1 MGEKLRVFNKSPL
14 HKLTL
19 FTSALTLVSGCS
31 WKSSVSPI
39 IHAEAA
45 SSEEN
50 VQKVTN
56 EGETASKPNVVFIAL
71 DDSGFSD
78 IGSYG
83 SEIQTPNMDWLAE
96 NGLRYNNSHVTP
108 LCSPTRA
115 SLLTGRNSHAVGM
128 GLVTNY
134 DLGPEFPNKRGQL
147 KPEAGTIAEVLGEEG
162 YNNYALGKWHLAPA
176 AQTTPAGPYDNW
188 PLGKGFDRYYG
199 FLEDSGD
206 QYRPDLVQDN
216 SPVEVPEKENY
227 HFSED
232 IVDKAN
238 QYITDQASINPE
250 KPFFLYLAFGAQH
263 MPHQVP
269 EKYIDMYKGVYD
281 KGWDQIRQER
291 FNKQKE
297 LGIIPENTVLP
308 PNNAGVQPWDE
319 LSEEEKKVFIR
330 FQETYAGFLTHTDEQ
345 VGRFLDQLRA
355 VGELEN
361 TMIVLLS
368 DNGASS
374 MGKNTGS
381 INHTLAYNLLPEN
394 FEDIAEHIDEFG
406 SESAGTDYPAG
417 WAQVSNTPFKSY
429 KKTTYSGGT
438 HTPLIVYYPNEIKD
452 KGAVRQQFVNV
463 SDIVPTVYDV
473 AGTELPDEIKGV
485 EQMPLHGKSFRETFM
500 NEKAPGRETQYFE
513 VSGQRAIY
521 HDGWRAIA
529 KHKKGEPYEKD
540 TWELYNIKED
550 FSESTNLADQN
561 QGKVEEL
568 KALWQQEAE
577 KYGVLPMDETSV
589 EGFLKAF
596 EGSPR
601 AKNHFTY
608 YQGMSRLTDS
618 AAPLIMNRSYSI
630 TIPIE
635 RKSVKDD
642 GVLVAL
648 GGFESG
654 YTLYIKNNQLFYEY
668 NMGTAVYRIQSNK
681 NVKVPIGKST
691 IRFEFENTGLNK
703 GKGSL
708 YINDQKVGEGQIEQ
722 THQFKI
728 AFEGLDI
735 GKDTL
740 YPVSENY
747 KKNGIFEFKGLIEKV
762 EYHLGEK
769 RY

>member
-1 MGEKLRVFNKSPL
+1 MGEKLKVLNWSPL

-31 WKSSVSPI
+31 WKNSVSPV

-45 SSEEN
+45 NSEEN
-50 VQKVTN
+50 VQKVSN
-56 EGETASKPNVVFIAL
+56 EGKTSSKPNVVFIVL

-78 IGSYG
+78 LGSYG

-115 SLLTGRNSHAVGM
+115 SLLTGRNSHAAGM

-134 DLGPEFPNKRGQL
+134 DLGPEYPNKRGQL
-147 KPEAGTIAEVLGEEG
+147 KPEAGTIAEVLGEQG

-176 AQTTPAGPYDNW
+176 AQTTPAGPYDHW
-188 PLGKGFDRYYG
+188 PLGKGFDRFYG

-250 KPFFLYLAFGAQH
+250 KPFFLYLSFGAQH

-291 FNKQKE
+291 FNKQKD

-308 PNNAGVQPWDE
+308 PSNAGVKPWDE
-319 LSEEEKKVFIR
+319 LSEEEKKAFIR

-355 VGELEN
+355 VGELED

-374 MGKNTGS
+374 MGKTTGS

-394 FEDIAEHIDEFG
+394 FEDIAKHIDEFG

-452 KGAVRQQFVNV
+452 NGSVRNQFVNV

-473 AGTELPDEIKGV
+473 SGIELPNEIKGV
-485 EQMPLHGKSFRETFM
+485 EQMPLHGKSFRETFT
-500 NEKAPGRETQYFE
+500 NENAPGRETQYFE

-540 TWELYNIKED
+540 TWELYNLKED
-550 FSESTNLADQN
+550 FSETNNLADQN
-561 QGKVEEL
+561 QEKVKEL
-568 KALWQQEAE
+568 EALWQQEAE

-589 EGFLKAF
+589 EGFLYAH

-601 AKNHFTY
+601 AKNSFTY

-618 AAPLIMNRSYSI
+618 ATPLIMNRSYSI
-630 TIPIE
+630 KIPIE

-642 GVLVAL
+642 GVLVAS

-668 NMGTAVYRIQSNK
+668 NMGTEVYRIQTNK
-681 NVKVPIGKST
+681 NVKVPVGKST
-691 IRFEFENTGLNK
+691 IRFEFDNTGLNK
-703 GKGSL
+703 GKGTL
-708 YINDQKVGEGQIEQ
+708 FINDQNVGEGLIEQ

-747 KKNGIFEFKGLIEKV
+747 KKNGIFEFTGKIEKV
-762 EYHLGEK
+762 VYNLEEK
-769 RY
+769 Q